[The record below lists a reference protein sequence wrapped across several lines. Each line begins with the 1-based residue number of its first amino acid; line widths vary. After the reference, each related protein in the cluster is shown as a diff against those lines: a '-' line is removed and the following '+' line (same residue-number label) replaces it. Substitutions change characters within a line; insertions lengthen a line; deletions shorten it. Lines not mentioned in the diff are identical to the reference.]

1 MGLLKLVLVFGVFVL
16 MCFIND
22 RGNYCPAQDT
32 NFEDAN
38 RNRLI
43 GGENWIKM
51 YAFPDLG

>member
-16 MCFIND
+16 MCVIND

-32 NFEDAN
+32 DFEGAN
-38 RNRLI
+38 HNRLI